1 MPLEGDASVYM
12 DAGIWSGRD
21 EGEYAALK
29 AATCELQ
36 IDAESGR
43 FPPARVIGARRACRA
58 VGPEALATDPRVDL
72 LRGLDLQNVYA
83 FPVFVGDDVAAVLEF
98 FASTDDEP
106 DDGLINMMTHVGM
119 QLSRVIERRRMQNEL
134 ADAVWD
140 QQREFG
146 QELHDTVGQE
156 LTGIA
161 MLADSLARKLAAREA
176 SETEA
181 VRELADMLQHAKQG
195 VRRLAKG
202 LLPVEVDADGL
213 KAALEELAETTEE
226 RCGITVDVWCDE
238 RLKLTDN
245 MVATHLFRIAQEAVT
260 NAVRHAHAH
269 HLALRFARNDDG
281 DVELSVSDDGLGMP
295 IGGRR
300 PGQGV
305 GLQIM
310 KYRAQ
315 VIDADFE
322 IHPGLG
328 GGTVVACRLRRSTS
342 HVSDPGRLARQCAH
356 RG

>member
-1 MPLEGDASVYM
+1 VM
-12 DAGIWSGRD
+12 
-21 EGEYAALK
+21 
-29 AATCELQ
+29 T
-36 IDAESGR
+36 
-43 FPPARVIGARRACRA
+43 
-58 VGPEALATDPRVDL
+58 
-72 LRGLDLQNVYA
+72 NV
-83 FPVFVGDDVAAVLEF
+83 
-98 FASTDDEP
+98 S
-106 DDGLINMMTHVGM
+106 M
-119 QLSRVIERRRMQNEL
+119 QLGRVIERCRLQNEL
-134 ADAVWD
+134 VDAVWD
-140 QQREFG
+140 QQRDFG

-156 LTGIA
+156 LTGIG
-161 MLADSLARKLAAREA
+161 MLADSLARKLAARGADEMNA
-176 SETEA
+176 M
-181 VRELADMLQHAKQG
+181 RELASMLQHAKQG

-226 RCGITVDVWCDE
+226 RCSITVDVWCDE
-238 RLKLTDN
+238 RLQLADN
-245 MVATHLFRIAQEAVT
+245 KVATHLFRIAQEAVT
-260 NAVRHAHAH
+260 NAVRHAEAH

-328 GGTVVACRLRRSTS
+328 GGTVVACRLRRSNN
-342 HVSDPGRLARQCAH
+342 HVSDPGHSARQCAY